1 VVQASEVP
9 VDAKTQAALQNFIGR
24 ASLELPHAQYILFG
38 SRARGDARSESDVDL
53 AVITPDE
60 DKIHNLIRH
69 TLNDIA
75 FDIMLDYELLIS
87 PLIISQ
93 NVWQGRSD
101 PLNAELIRNIQK
113 EGISVS
119 SVSHA

>member
-1 VVQASEVP
+1 MDAIIQAV
-9 VDAKTQAALQNFIGR
+9 LQNFIGR

-53 AVITPDE
+53 AIIIPEE
-60 DKIHNLIRH
+60 DNPHDRIRH
-69 TLNDIA
+69 SLNDIA
-75 FDIMLDYELLIS
+75 FDIMLDHELLIS

-93 NVWQGRSD
+93 NVWQGSSESQ
-101 PLNAELIRNIQK
+101 NAELIRNIQK

-119 SVSHA
+119 HA